1 MTMKIVVAIKRVIDP
16 YVKIRV
22 KSDGTG
28 VDTHQVKMT
37 INPFDEIAVE
47 EAVRLKEKGKASEVV
62 VVSVGD
68 AACQETLRSA
78 LALGADRAIHV
89 LTELRLTPFNI
100 AKVLQK
106 VAEKEKPDLTILGK
120 QSIDGDNNQT
130 GQMLAALLNVGQG
143 TFISALEVIDDS
155 HVRVVREVDGGLE
168 RLLLPLPAVITT
180 DLRLNQPRYASL
192 PNIMKAKQKPL
203 ETIALDTLN
212 VVLKSSFQVLKTEAP
227 VIREGG
233 EILDSVAAL
242 VDKLKNQEKV
252 I

>member
-28 VDTHQVKMT
+28 VDTHQMKMAM
-37 INPFDEIAVE
+37 NPFDEIAVE

-68 AACQETLRSA
+68 ATCQETLRSA

-89 LTELRLTPFNI
+89 LTDCRLTPFNV

-106 VAEKEKPDLTILGK
+106 VAEKEKPDLMILGK

-143 TFISALEVIDDS
+143 TFVSALEMVDDT

-227 VIREGG
+227 SIREGG
-233 EILDSVAAL
+233 EILDSVATL
-242 VDKLKNQEKV
+242 VNKLKNLEKV